1 KRDLG
6 QWPQGDSVGG
16 GKKSLTPIAGKTS
29 DGLDVEIIEK
39 DTRATAISIGMPIP
53 VTRESPDFAAL
64 NVARAWLGEH
74 RASTGRLYQR
84 LREIRGLNYGDYT
97 YIEFF
102 TRPGGQFF
110 PSPNTVR
117 RAQAFEIWIRP
128 VVPAN
133 AQMSLRLAL
142 YELN

>member
-1 KRDLG
+1 A
-6 QWPQGDSVGG
+6 G

-39 DTRATAISIGMPIP
+39 DTRATAISIGIPIP

-84 LREIRGLNYGDYT
+84 LREIRGLNYGDYA
-97 YIEFF
+97 YIEAFP
-102 TRPGGQFF
+102 RGMYQFF
-110 PSPNTVR
+110 PDPNIAPQR
-117 RAQAFEIWIRP
+117 QIFEIWIRP

-133 AQMSLRLAL
+133 ARMSLRIAL
-142 YELN
+142 HELEALIQ